1 MQRLLPLTLS
11 LSATLGLV
19 AMDSAYAAP
28 GGGMGTSMPSA
39 ADSQIPSEPADSGLK
54 AGMTVKDS
62 SGAAVGKIT
71 KVGKSGG
78 AAAALVEVD
87 GKTVVVMGSTLT
99 VSGGSATSSQTKAEI
114 AASPQPRPS

>member
-1 MQRLLPLTLS
+1 MRRMLPLTLS
-11 LSATLGLV
+11 LGATLGLLATGV
-19 AMDSAYAAP
+19 CAAP
-28 GGGMGTSMPSA
+28 GGMGMSMPPA
-39 ADSQIPSEPADSGLK
+39 ADSQIPSDSAGAGLK
-54 AGMTVKDS
+54 AGMTIKDS

-99 VSGGSATSSQTKAEI
+99 VSGDSATSSQTKAEI
-114 AASPQPRPS
+114 AASPQPKPS